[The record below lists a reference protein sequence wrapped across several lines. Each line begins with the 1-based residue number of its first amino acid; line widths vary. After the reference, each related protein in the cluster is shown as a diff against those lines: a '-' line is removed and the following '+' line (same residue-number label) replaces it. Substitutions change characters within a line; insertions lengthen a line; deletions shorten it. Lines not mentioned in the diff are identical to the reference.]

1 MRALVGLSARLTFGW
16 VALLLMLGAGCGGSS
31 RSVGID
37 GSMNTVEALGSAGG
51 GSPGNDSA
59 ARSDG
64 SVRVDSPSS
73 EAVAGDLRIEDVV
86 TVDAQQ
92 PDMPLSAGGFDSGAS
107 GTGAVNDG
115 GPVESG
121 GVSGNG
127 GTSGPDGAS
136 GSGGVSGG
144 TQWYGMTCSAAQD
157 CPANT
162 ICCDGS
168 NESCDGTRLPSG
180 DGTNPGEFV
189 VSSDGSTVTD
199 SITGLVWQA
208 DGSGTRTGCSGG
220 AGGVGSGDLTCTLAE
235 AKAYCAGLT
244 LGGISGWRLP
254 ALMELSTIVE
264 FASNSP
270 AIDQTAFPNT
280 PSEWF
285 WTSSPL
291 AGSSTDAWT
300 VVFGGGIVYSDE
312 AFDNFRV
319 RCVQGSRCY
328 PTSRFVALTGG
339 VVQDTLTGLIWQQD
353 GSGTR
358 TGCSGVDNL
367 LCTWAEAQAYCANVG
382 SGFRLPTIKEL
393 MSIVDFT
400 VTSGATINQTAFPN
414 APAEQFWTSTPCADV
429 SSCAWYVVFGNGDN
443 WTSDVSSAYRV
454 RCVR

>member
-220 AGGVGSGDLTCTLAE
+220 AGGVGSGD
-235 AKAYCAGLT
+235 
-244 LGGISGWRLP
+244 
-254 ALMELSTIVE
+254 
-264 FASNSP
+264 
-270 AIDQTAFPNT
+270 
-280 PSEWF
+280 
-285 WTSSPL
+285 
-291 AGSSTDAWT
+291 
-300 VVFGGGIVYSDE
+300 
-312 AFDNFRV
+312 
-319 RCVQGSRCY
+319 
-328 PTSRFVALTGG
+328 
-339 VVQDTLTGLIWQQD
+339 
-353 GSGTR
+353 
-358 TGCSGVDNL
+358 
-367 LCTWAEAQAYCANVG
+367 
-382 SGFRLPTIKEL
+382 
-393 MSIVDFT
+393 
-400 VTSGATINQTAFPN
+400 
-414 APAEQFWTSTPCADV
+414 
-429 SSCAWYVVFGNGDN
+429 
-443 WTSDVSSAYRV
+443 
-454 RCVR
+454 